1 MGCFWEEE
9 GEKKK
14 RDRLHTIMRLQYF
27 GTAAADAI
35 PTPFCNCEICR
46 KSKQLGGRNIRTRS
60 QALLNEDLLI
70 DFNPD
75 TVAHFLTYGVEWN
88 QIDNCLITHSH
99 ADHLYVSDII
109 ISRFSTNPHTVH
121 YFSGKAG
128 YELINREL
136 NSSQI
141 MRSENRADVTLVL
154 PMIEF
159 HAGGYDILP
168 LPADHD
174 PASSPLLYAIKR
186 DGKKILYAHDTGLF
200 PEETVQ
206 RLKSFGKLDL
216 ISLDC
221 TGALAMP
228 AWREGHM
235 SLLSNIEMVE
245 RLTKEGIVDESTI
258 KILNHFSHNGLATYD
273 EIVKQ
278 AKPYGFLVSYDGMT
292 VEF

>member
-1 MGCFWEEE
+1 
-9 GEKKK
+9 
-14 RDRLHTIMRLQYF
+14 MRLQYF
-27 GTAAADAI
+27 GTAASDAI

-60 QALLNEDLLI
+60 QALLNDDLLI

-99 ADHLYVSDII
+99 ADHLYVSDVI

-136 NSSQI
+136 DSSQI

-186 DGKKILYAHDTGLF
+186 EGKKILYAHDTGLF

-206 RLKSFGKLDL
+206 RLKSFGKDIFFTLD
-216 ISLDC
+216 
-221 TGALAMP
+221 ARRRVE
-228 AWREGHM
+228 W
-235 SLLSNIEMVE
+235 VE
-245 RLTKEGIVDESTI
+245 REPSEVQAEKAKKHVIAADILKVRLAEGPVKATDVLEELKKEGISERTIHQTKKQLDIRSIKREGAWYWLLPESG
-258 KILNHFSHNGLATYD
+258 K
-273 EIVKQ
+273 E
-278 AKPYGFLVSYDGMT
+278 
-292 VEF
+292 